1 MFQRNGGGDMGSP
14 DEPSPGC
21 QLVVDEFL
29 LACVNQNQHQTTC
42 NLFGVVGAS
51 NATGTRHLKNLGIQ
65 NLIPMFDTHDLA
77 EAQAQKQNL
86 KSDSCQNPKG
96 DRFGSNVL
104 TAYNLVLFYIIEL
117 SSNIS

>member
-1 MFQRNGGGDMGSP
+1 MFQRNGGGGDMGSP

-21 QLVVDEFL
+21 PLIVL

-65 NLIPMFDTHDLA
+65 NLNT
-77 EAQAQKQNL
+77 
-86 KSDSCQNPKG
+86 
-96 DRFGSNVL
+96 NVRH
-104 TAYNLVLFYIIEL
+104 T
-117 SSNIS
+117 